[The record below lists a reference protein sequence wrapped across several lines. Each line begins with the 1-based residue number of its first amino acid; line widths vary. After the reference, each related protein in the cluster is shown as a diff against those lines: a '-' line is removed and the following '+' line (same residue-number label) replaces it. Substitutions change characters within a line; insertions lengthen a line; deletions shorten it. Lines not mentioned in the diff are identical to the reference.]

1 MKQLFFFLLNFCLL
15 FLYDGAKA
23 QFNQLDHDR
32 KQYYFGINGGVN
44 NSRFRYFPAKDFITN
59 DTILQMT
66 TTSGIG
72 AHIGLLF
79 NYKLNKRFD
88 TRILPSIVF
97 GEKNLQFRVHDFAIN
112 KDSIAHFNI
121 QNIYIDVPFQFK
133 LKSDRV
139 ADFRFYMLGGGK
151 YAYDL
156 ASLSKSR
163 KADKLIRLTPNDFAL
178 ELGFGFEF
186 YFPLFILAPEV
197 KISQGMMNV
206 LSPDKNLIFSRSLDA
221 LKSRTITFSL
231 LIEG

>member
-1 MKQLFFFLLNFCLL
+1 MKKSLFFLLNLCLL
-15 FLYDGAKA
+15 FVSERAAA

-32 KQYYFGINGGVN
+32 KQYYFGINGGFT
-44 NSRFRYFPAKDFITN
+44 NSRFRYFPSKDFITN
-59 DTILQMT
+59 DTILQINT
-66 TTSGIG
+66 SSGIG
-72 AHIGLLF
+72 GNIGLLF
-79 NYKLNKRFD
+79 NYRISKRFD
-88 TRILPSIVF
+88 ARILPTISL
-97 GEKNLQFRVHDFAIN
+97 GEKNLSFRVHDFSLH
-112 KDSIAHFNI
+112 KDTMARFNI
-121 QNIYIDVPFQFK
+121 QNIYIDIPLQFK

-156 ASLSKSR
+156 ASLSKAR
-163 KADKLIRLTPNDFAL
+163 KAEKLIRLTPNDFAL

-186 YFPLFILAPEV
+186 YFPLFILAPEI

>member
-1 MKQLFFFLLNFCLL
+1 MLNLSLL
-15 FLYDGAKA
+15 FVFDRADA
-23 QFNQLDHDR
+23 QFNQMDHDR
-32 KQYYFGINGGVN
+32 KQYYFGIHGGVN

-66 TTSGIG
+66 TTQGIG

-79 NYKLNKRFD
+79 NYRLTKRFD
-88 TRILPSIVF
+88 TRIMPSIVF
-97 GEKNLQFRVHDFAIN
+97 GEKNLQFRVHDFGLN

-156 ASLSKSR
+156 ASLSKAR
-163 KADKLIRLTPNDFAL
+163 KADKLIRLTPNDLAL

>member
-1 MKQLFFFLLNFCLL
+1 MKQLFFFLLNFCLF

-112 KDSIAHFNI
+112 KDSTAHFNI

>member
-1 MKQLFFFLLNFCLL
+1 MKQSFFFLLNFCLL
-15 FLYDGAKA
+15 FLCDGAKA

-112 KDSIAHFNI
+112 KDSTAHFNI

>member
-1 MKQLFFFLLNFCLL
+1 MKQSFFFLLNFCLL

-112 KDSIAHFNI
+112 KDSTAHFNI

>member
-1 MKQLFFFLLNFCLL
+1 
-15 FLYDGAKA
+15 
-23 QFNQLDHDR
+23 
-32 KQYYFGINGGVN
+32 
-44 NSRFRYFPAKDFITN
+44 
-59 DTILQMT
+59 MT

-112 KDSIAHFNI
+112 KDSTAHFNI

>member
-1 MKQLFFFLLNFCLL
+1 MKKSFFFCLNLFFLLL
-15 FLYDGAKA
+15 FSGAKA

-59 DTILQMT
+59 DTVLQMT

-79 NYKLNKRFD
+79 NYRLTKRFD
-88 TRILPSIVF
+88 ARILPAIVF
-97 GEKNLQFRVHDFAIN
+97 GEKNLQFRVHDFGLK
-112 KDSIAHFNI
+112 KDSIARFNI
-121 QNIYIDVPFQFK
+121 QNIYIDIPFQFK

-139 ADFRFYMLGGGK
+139 SDFRFYMLGGGK

>member
-1 MKQLFFFLLNFCLL
+1 
-15 FLYDGAKA
+15 
-23 QFNQLDHDR
+23 
-32 KQYYFGINGGVN
+32 
-44 NSRFRYFPAKDFITN
+44 
-59 DTILQMT
+59 MT
-66 TTSGIG
+66 TSSGIG
-72 AHIGLLF
+72 GQVGLLC
-79 NYKLNKRFD
+79 NYRLNKRFD
-88 TRILPSIVF
+88 IRILPSIVI
-97 GEKNLQFRVHDFAIN
+97 GEKNLQFRVHDFVTK

-121 QNIYIDVPFQFK
+121 QNSYVDIPFQFK

-139 ADFRFYMLGGGK
+139 SDFRFYMLGGGK

-156 ASLSKSR
+156 ASLSKAR
-163 KADKLIRLTPNDFAL
+163 KAEKMIRLTPNDFAL